1 MTSEGFSVKKLNT
14 IILSTPRKKIEQAS
28 GRIFRE
34 RIDERKVSPHIID
47 ILDSQQMLINRWSI
61 RQRFYKE
68 CKYTIQHHNK
78 PNKKDKNDSDTSE
91 EFMFKF

>member
-1 MTSEGFSVKKLNT
+1 
-14 IILSTPRKKIEQAS
+14 
-28 GRIFRE
+28 
-34 RIDERKVSPHIID
+34 
-47 ILDSQQMLINRWSI
+47 MLINRWSI